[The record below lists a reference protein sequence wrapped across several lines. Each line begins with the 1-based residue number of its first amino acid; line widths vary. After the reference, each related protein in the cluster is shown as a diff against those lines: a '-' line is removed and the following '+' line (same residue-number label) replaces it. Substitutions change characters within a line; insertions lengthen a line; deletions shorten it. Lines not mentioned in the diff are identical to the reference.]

1 MNINSLIT
9 KDYRKKD
16 DFAVRKNKPNSN
28 PIFLRTKTNATL
40 FTAKDY
46 ENKPL
51 CRRGKNK
58 PKQTQLQT
66 QRLSK
71 LLNSVTEYL
80 TESLLNLSINF
91 ADNTTCS
98 LATPRLI
105 SGTGYSYLGRRK
117 IPLSQARKGN
127 GMANEQFRLIDLI
140 DDMCQGKDV
149 FFRSVRLVEDIM
161 NHDIKTLTLDDTVE
175 GCLKFMKDYKVRH
188 VPIMEIPAEKEG
200 KPYFVGIVSQRD
212 LFRQISPY
220 VGKIGEQETDLQAMR
235 QTLGQVVT
243 RNTKSV
249 SPQTPIPDMIT
260 FMVEDRIDMVP
271 VLDDGDMVG
280 IVTSAD
286 IVKLFVRLD
295 AIRQLHVKAGKVE
308 GTPQGENPKNK
319 QLLDLLSGGS
329 DEMADVL
336 SSVLRTVEDVM
347 TEQVVW
353 LEEKDNLAKAMD
365 VMQEG
370 KFRHVLIVDK
380 ERRLTGIIS
389 DRDILRYLPMRSR
402 QGQIQGARSAGTRA
416 EVFRSNLFDVA
427 SEDASL
433 GLPVRNI
440 MSQEIVHVLPTCSFY
455 DAVKMLYEMKI
466 SCLPVVDDEK
476 KLRGIVTAT
485 DVMRGLL
492 AAYKLTAKSEV

>member
-1 MNINSLIT
+1 
-9 KDYRKKD
+9 
-16 DFAVRKNKPNSN
+16 
-28 PIFLRTKTNATL
+28 
-40 FTAKDY
+40 
-46 ENKPL
+46 
-51 CRRGKNK
+51 
-58 PKQTQLQT
+58 
-66 QRLSK
+66 
-71 LLNSVTEYL
+71 
-80 TESLLNLSINF
+80 
-91 ADNTTCS
+91 
-98 LATPRLI
+98 
-105 SGTGYSYLGRRK
+105 
-117 IPLSQARKGN
+117 
-127 GMANEQFRLIDLI
+127 MANEKFRLIDLI
-140 DDMCQGKDV
+140 DDMCNGKDV

-188 VPIMEIPAEKEG
+188 VPVVDIPTEKDG

-220 VGKIGEQETDLQAMR
+220 VGKIGEEKTDLKAMR

-243 RNTKSV
+243 RNPKSV
-249 SPQTPIPDMIT
+249 SPQTLIPDMIT
-260 FMVEDRIDMVP
+260 FMVEDHIDMVP
-271 VLDDGDMVG
+271 VLADGDMVG

-295 AIRQLHVKAGKVE
+295 AIRQLHVRDPALPVSAWPSQDGREPKSGKVG
-308 GTPQGENPKNK
+308 GTPQGGNPKNK

-329 DEMADVL
+329 DEVVDVL
-336 SSVLRTVEDVM
+336 SLVLRTVEDVM

-353 LEEKDNLAKAMD
+353 LEEQDNLAKAMD

-370 KFRHVLIVDK
+370 KFRHVPIVDK
-380 ERRLTGIIS
+380 EGRLTGIIS

-402 QGQIQGARSAGTRA
+402 QGQIQGPRSAENRA
-416 EVFRSNLFDVA
+416 EVFRSDLFDVA
-427 SEDASL
+427 PEDASL
-433 GLPVRNI
+433 GLPVKNI

-455 DAVKMLYEMKI
+455 DAVKMLHEMKI
-466 SCLPVVDDEK
+466 SCLPVVDDQK

>member
-1 MNINSLIT
+1 M
-9 KDYRKKD
+9 
-16 DFAVRKNKPNSN
+16 
-28 PIFLRTKTNATL
+28 
-40 FTAKDY
+40 
-46 ENKPL
+46 
-51 CRRGKNK
+51 
-58 PKQTQLQT
+58 QTWTIQ
-66 QRLSK
+66 K
-71 LLNSVTEYL
+71 LLNWVTEYL
-80 TESLLNLSINF
+80 AESLLNLSINF
-91 ADNTTCS
+91 ADNTSCS
-98 LATPRLI
+98 LATPRLV

-117 IPLSQARKGN
+117 IPLSQVRKGN
-127 GMANEQFRLIDLI
+127 EMANEQFRLIDLI
-140 DDMCQGKDV
+140 DDMCEGKDV

-188 VPIMEIPAEKEG
+188 VPIMEIPTEKDG

-220 VGKIGEQETDLQAMR
+220 VGKIGEEETDLKAMR
-235 QTLGQVVT
+235 QTLEQVIT
-243 RNTKSV
+243 RNPRSV

-286 IVKLFVRLD
+286 IVKLFVRLG
-295 AIRQLHVKAGKVE
+295 AIRQIHVKAGKVG
-308 GTPQGENPKNK
+308 GTPQGGNPKNK

-329 DEMADVL
+329 DEVVDVL
-336 SSVLRTVEDVM
+336 SLVLRTVEDVM
-347 TEQVVW
+347 TEQVVY
-353 LEEKDNLAKAMD
+353 LEEQDNLAKAMD

-380 ERRLTGIIS
+380 QGRLTGIIS
-389 DRDILRYLPMRSR
+389 DRDILRYLPVRSR
-402 QGQIQGARSAGTRA
+402 QGQTQGARSAGTRA
-416 EVFRSNLFDVA
+416 EVFRSRLFDVA
-427 SEDASL
+427 PEDASL
-433 GLPVRNI
+433 GLPVKNI

-455 DAVKMLYEMKI
+455 DAVKMLHEMKI
-466 SCLPVVDDEK
+466 SCLPVVDEEK

>member
-1 MNINSLIT
+1 
-9 KDYRKKD
+9 
-16 DFAVRKNKPNSN
+16 
-28 PIFLRTKTNATL
+28 
-40 FTAKDY
+40 
-46 ENKPL
+46 
-51 CRRGKNK
+51 
-58 PKQTQLQT
+58 
-66 QRLSK
+66 
-71 LLNSVTEYL
+71 
-80 TESLLNLSINF
+80 
-91 ADNTTCS
+91 
-98 LATPRLI
+98 
-105 SGTGYSYLGRRK
+105 
-117 IPLSQARKGN
+117 
-127 GMANEQFRLIDLI
+127 MANEQFRLIDLI
-140 DDMCQGKDV
+140 DDMCEGKDV

-161 NHDIKTLTLDDTVE
+161 SHDIKTLTLDDTVE
-175 GCLKFMKDYKVRH
+175 VCLKFMKDYKVRH
-188 VPIMEIPAEKEG
+188 VPIIDIPTEKDG

-220 VGKIGEQETDLQAMR
+220 VGKIGEEKTDLKAMR

-243 RNTKSV
+243 RNPRSV

-260 FMVEDRIDMVP
+260 IMVEDSIDMVS

-295 AIRQLHVKAGKVE
+295 VIRQLHVKAEKVG
-308 GTPQGENPKNK
+308 GTPQGGNPKNK
-319 QLLDLLSGGS
+319 QLLDLLSGGL
-329 DEMADVL
+329 DEVADVL

-347 TEQVVW
+347 TEQVVY
-353 LEEKDNLAKAMD
+353 LEEQDNLAKAMD

-380 ERRLTGIIS
+380 EGRLTGIIS

-402 QGQIQGARSAGTRA
+402 QDQIQD
-416 EVFRSNLFDVA
+416 EVFRSHLFDVA
-427 SEDASL
+427 PEDASL

-440 MSQEIVHVLPTCSFY
+440 MSREVVHVLPTCSFY
-455 DAVKMLYEMKI
+455 DAVKMLHEMKI
-466 SCLPVVDDEK
+466 SCLPVVDDQK

>member
-1 MNINSLIT
+1 
-9 KDYRKKD
+9 
-16 DFAVRKNKPNSN
+16 
-28 PIFLRTKTNATL
+28 
-40 FTAKDY
+40 
-46 ENKPL
+46 
-51 CRRGKNK
+51 
-58 PKQTQLQT
+58 
-66 QRLSK
+66 
-71 LLNSVTEYL
+71 
-80 TESLLNLSINF
+80 
-91 ADNTTCS
+91 
-98 LATPRLI
+98 
-105 SGTGYSYLGRRK
+105 
-117 IPLSQARKGN
+117 
-127 GMANEQFRLIDLI
+127 MANEQFRLIDLI
-140 DDMCQGKDV
+140 DDMCEGKDV

-161 NHDIKTLTLDDTVE
+161 SHDIKTLTLDDTVE
-175 GCLKFMKDYKVRH
+175 VCLKFMKDYKVRH
-188 VPIMEIPAEKEG
+188 VPIMEIPTEKDG

-220 VGKIGEQETDLQAMR
+220 VGKIGEKETDLKAMR

-243 RNTKSV
+243 RNPKSA

-286 IVKLFVRLD
+286 IVKLFVRLG
-295 AIRQLHVKAGKVE
+295 AIRQLHVKAGKAGE
-308 GTPQGENPKNK
+308 APQGGNSKNK

-329 DEMADVL
+329 NEVVDVL

-347 TEQVVW
+347 TDQVVS
-353 LEEKDNLAKAMD
+353 LEEQDNLAKAMD

-370 KFRHVLIVDK
+370 KFRHVPIVDK
-380 ERRLTGIIS
+380 QGRLTGIVS

-402 QGQIQGARSAGTRA
+402 QSQVQTARSAGTSA
-416 EVFRSNLFDVA
+416 EIFRSKLFDVA
-427 SEDASL
+427 PEDASL
-433 GLPVRNI
+433 GLSVKSI

-455 DAVKMLYEMKI
+455 DAVKMLHEMKI

-492 AAYKLTAKSEV
+492 AAYKLTEKSEV

>member
-1 MNINSLIT
+1 
-9 KDYRKKD
+9 
-16 DFAVRKNKPNSN
+16 
-28 PIFLRTKTNATL
+28 
-40 FTAKDY
+40 
-46 ENKPL
+46 
-51 CRRGKNK
+51 
-58 PKQTQLQT
+58 
-66 QRLSK
+66 
-71 LLNSVTEYL
+71 
-80 TESLLNLSINF
+80 
-91 ADNTTCS
+91 
-98 LATPRLI
+98 
-105 SGTGYSYLGRRK
+105 
-117 IPLSQARKGN
+117 
-127 GMANEQFRLIDLI
+127 MANEQFRLIDLI
-140 DDMCQGKDV
+140 DDMCEGKDV
-149 FFRSVRLVEDIM
+149 FFRSVRFVEDIM
-161 NHDIKTLTLDDTVE
+161 NHDIKTLTLDDTVQV
-175 GCLKFMKDYKVRH
+175 CLKFMKDYKVRH
-188 VPIMEIPAEKEG
+188 VPIMEIPTEKDG

-212 LFRQISPY
+212 LFRQLSPY
-220 VGKIGEQETDLQAMR
+220 VGKIGEEETDLKAMR

-243 RNTKSV
+243 RNPRSV
-249 SPQTPIPDMIT
+249 SPQTPIPDLIT

-286 IVKLFVRLD
+286 IVELFVRLD
-295 AIRQLHVKAGKVE
+295 AIRQLHVKAEKAG
-308 GTPQGENPKNK
+308 GTPQGGNPKNK
-319 QLLDLLSGGS
+319 HLLDLLSGGS

-353 LEEKDNLAKAMD
+353 LEEQDNLAKAMD

-370 KFRHVLIVDK
+370 KFRHVPIVD
-380 ERRLTGIIS
+380 RQGRLTGIIS

-402 QGQIQGARSAGTRA
+402 QGQVQGARSAGTRD

-455 DAVKMLYEMKI
+455 DAVKMLHEMKI

-476 KLRGIVTAT
+476 KLRGIITAT

>member
-1 MNINSLIT
+1 MQNKPNLLNVQIYINIYETKIYKNKTASGSGKNKPNSNPIKANFRKAKMNANVFVT
-9 KDYRKKD
+9 KDYRKND
-16 DFAVRKNKPNSN
+16 AFAVRKNKPNSN
-28 PIFLRTKTNATL
+28 PISERPKTNATL

-51 CRRGKNK
+51 RRRGKNK
-58 PKQTQLQT
+58 PKQTQFQT

-71 LLNSVTEYL
+71 LFLAFTFLCPNY
-80 TESLLNLSINF
+80 NL
-91 ADNTTCS
+91 AM
-98 LATPRLI
+98 
-105 SGTGYSYLGRRK
+105 
-117 IPLSQARKGN
+117 Q
-127 GMANEQFRLIDLI
+127 
-140 DDMCQGKDV
+140 
-149 FFRSVRLVEDIM
+149 
-161 NHDIKTLTLDDTVE
+161 TLDDTVE
-175 GCLKFMKDYKVRH
+175 VCLKFMKDYKVRH
-188 VPIMEIPAEKEG
+188 VPIIEIPTEKDG

-220 VGKIGEQETDLQAMR
+220 VGKIGEEKTDLKAMR

-243 RNTKSV
+243 RNPKSV

-260 FMVEDRIDMVP
+260 FMVEDSIDMVP

-308 GTPQGENPKNK
+308 GTPQGGNPKNK

-353 LEEKDNLAKAMD
+353 LEEQDNLAKAMD

-380 ERRLTGIIS
+380 EGRLTGIIS

-402 QGQIQGARSAGTRA
+402 QGMIQGARSAGTRA

-427 SEDASL
+427 PEDASL
-433 GLPVRNI
+433 GLPVKNI

-455 DAVKMLYEMKI
+455 DAVKMLHEMKI

-476 KLRGIVTAT
+476 KIRGIVTAT

>member
-1 MNINSLIT
+1 
-9 KDYRKKD
+9 
-16 DFAVRKNKPNSN
+16 
-28 PIFLRTKTNATL
+28 
-40 FTAKDY
+40 
-46 ENKPL
+46 
-51 CRRGKNK
+51 
-58 PKQTQLQT
+58 
-66 QRLSK
+66 
-71 LLNSVTEYL
+71 
-80 TESLLNLSINF
+80 
-91 ADNTTCS
+91 
-98 LATPRLI
+98 
-105 SGTGYSYLGRRK
+105 
-117 IPLSQARKGN
+117 
-127 GMANEQFRLIDLI
+127 MANEQFRLIDLI
-140 DDMCQGKDV
+140 DDMCEGKDV

-161 NHDIKTLTLDDTVE
+161 NHDIKTLTLDDTVQV
-175 GCLKFMKDYKVRH
+175 CLKFMKDYKVRH
-188 VPIMEIPAEKEG
+188 VPIMEIPTEKDG

-220 VGKIGEQETDLQAMR
+220 VGKIGEEETDLKALR

-243 RNTKSV
+243 RNPRSV
-249 SPQTPIPDMIT
+249 SPQTPIPDIIT

-280 IVTSAD
+280 IVTSED

-295 AIRQLHVKAGKVE
+295 AIRQLHVKEGKVG
-308 GTPQGENPKNK
+308 GTPQGGSPKNK
-319 QLLDLLSGGS
+319 HILDLLSGGS
-329 DEMADVL
+329 DEVADVL

-353 LEEKDNLAKAMD
+353 LEEQDNLAKAMD

-370 KFRHVLIVDK
+370 KFRHVPIVD
-380 ERRLTGIIS
+380 EQGRLTGIIS

-402 QGQIQGARSAGTRA
+402 QDQIQGARSAGTRD

-427 SEDASL
+427 PEDASL
-433 GLPVRNI
+433 GLLVKNI
-440 MSQEIVHVLPTCSFY
+440 MSREIVHVLPTCSFY
-455 DAVKMLYEMKI
+455 DAVKMLHEMKI

>member
-1 MNINSLIT
+1 MNINLTLT
-9 KDYRKKD
+9 KDYIKYD

-28 PIFLRTKTNATL
+28 PISEKPKMNANA
-40 FTAKDY
+40 FSQKDY
-46 ENKPL
+46 ENKTAFRL
-51 CRRGKNK
+51 QKNK
-58 PKQTQLQT
+58 PKQTQ
-66 QRLSK
+66 
-71 LLNSVTEYL
+71 NSA
-80 TESLLNLSINF
+80 ESLLNLSINL
-91 ADNTTCS
+91 ADSTNCNVP
-98 LATPRLI
+98 TPRLI

-117 IPLSQARKGN
+117 IPLSQVRKGN

-140 DDMCQGKDV
+140 DDMCEGKDV

-161 NHDIKTLTLDDTVE
+161 SHDIKTLTLDDTVKV
-175 GCLKFMKDYKVRH
+175 CLKFMKVYKVRH
-188 VPIMEIPAEKEG
+188 VPIMEIPTEKDG

-220 VGKIGEQETDLQAMR
+220 MGKIGEEEKDLKALQ

-243 RNTKSV
+243 RNPRSA
-249 SPQTPIPDMIT
+249 SPQTPIPEMIT

-286 IVKLFVRLD
+286 IVKLFVRLG
-295 AIRQLHVKAGKVE
+295 AIRQLHVKAGKVG
-308 GTPQGENPKNK
+308 GTPQGGNSKNK

-347 TEQVVW
+347 TDQVVS
-353 LEEKDNLAKAMD
+353 LEEQDNLAKAMD

-370 KFRHVLIVDK
+370 KFRHVLIVDR
-380 ERRLTGIIS
+380 EGRLTGIIS
-389 DRDILRYLPMRSR
+389 DRDILRYLPIRSR
-402 QGQIQGARSAGTRA
+402 QSQVQGAPS
-416 EVFRSNLFDVA
+416 EQFRSRLFDVA
-427 SEDASL
+427 PEDASL
-433 GLPVRNI
+433 GLPVKNI
-440 MSQEIVHVLPTCSFY
+440 MSREVVHVLPTCSFY
-455 DAVKMLYEMKI
+455 DAVKMLHEMKI
-466 SCLPVVDDEK
+466 SCLPVVDEEK

>member
-1 MNINSLIT
+1 
-9 KDYRKKD
+9 
-16 DFAVRKNKPNSN
+16 
-28 PIFLRTKTNATL
+28 
-40 FTAKDY
+40 
-46 ENKPL
+46 
-51 CRRGKNK
+51 
-58 PKQTQLQT
+58 
-66 QRLSK
+66 
-71 LLNSVTEYL
+71 
-80 TESLLNLSINF
+80 
-91 ADNTTCS
+91 
-98 LATPRLI
+98 
-105 SGTGYSYLGRRK
+105 
-117 IPLSQARKGN
+117 
-127 GMANEQFRLIDLI
+127 MANEQFRLIDLI
-140 DDMCQGKDV
+140 DDMCEGKDV
-149 FFRSVRLVEDIM
+149 FFRSVRFVEDIM
-161 NHDIKTLTLDDTVE
+161 NHDIKTLTLDDTVQV
-175 GCLKFMKDYKVRH
+175 CLKFMKDYKVRH
-188 VPIMEIPAEKEG
+188 VPIMEIPTEKDG

-220 VGKIGEQETDLQAMR
+220 MGKIGEEETDLKAMQ

-243 RNTKSV
+243 RNTRSV
-249 SPQTPIPDMIT
+249 SPQTPIPEMIT
-260 FMVEDRIDMVP
+260 FMVEERIDMVP

-295 AIRQLHVKAGKVE
+295 AIRQLHVKAEKAG
-308 GTPQGENPKNK
+308 GTPQDGNSKNK

-329 DEMADVL
+329 DEVADVL

-353 LEEKDNLAKAMD
+353 LEEQDNLAKAMD

-370 KFRHVLIVDK
+370 KFRHVPIVD
-380 ERRLTGIIS
+380 RQGRLTGIIS

-402 QGQIQGARSAGTRA
+402 QGQVQGARS

-427 SEDASL
+427 PEDASL
-433 GLPVRNI
+433 GLPVKNI
-440 MSQEIVHVLPTCSFY
+440 MSREIVHVLPTCSFY
-455 DAVKMLYEMKI
+455 DAVKMLHEMKI